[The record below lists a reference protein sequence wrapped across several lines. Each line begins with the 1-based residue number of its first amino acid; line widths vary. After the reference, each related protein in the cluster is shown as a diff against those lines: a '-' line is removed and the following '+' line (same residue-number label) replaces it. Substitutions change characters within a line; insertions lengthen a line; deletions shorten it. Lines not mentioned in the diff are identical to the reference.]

1 MNRPVIGEAVRRGIE
16 AAYTIL
22 LAYPYWAVSVS
33 IDRVNVIRNQA
44 VGIIRVVPVMLE
56 APGAFIEP
64 NKTAV
69 PATHPHKTG
78 RIFVN
83 ALNVFAVTKLV
94 LVAKAGKVVGDLTLL
109 TIDSVHGARKE
120 AYPQNAIGLLINRF
134 DPAG

>member
-1 MNRPVIGEAVRRGIE
+1 
-16 AAYTIL
+16 L
-22 LAYPYWAVSVS
+22 AVSVS

-56 APGAFIEP
+56 APGEFFEP
-64 NKTAV
+64 NKAAV
-69 PATHPHKTG
+69 PATHPHKTR

-83 ALNVFAVTKLV
+83 ALNVFAVTKLI
-94 LVAKAGKVVGDLTLL
+94 LVARAGKVVGDLARLS
-109 TIDSVHGARKE
+109 IDSVHAARKE